1 MAFIMHFSL
10 TNAFKDP
17 SGPRQND
24 FARKR
29 ENFSRLKFGNI
40 W

>member
-17 SGPRQND
+17 SGPRLEKEKQN
-24 FARKR
+24 
-29 ENFSRLKFGNI
+29 SRLKFENF